1 MLPALNVGPGI
12 LMPRSYKR
20 KIRKID
26 LEQLAEDVRQY
37 PDACQYEYAARF
49 GMTQKGIWQALREL
63 GGYIKTP

>member
-1 MLPALNVGPGI
+1 
-12 LMPRSYKR
+12 MPRSYKR